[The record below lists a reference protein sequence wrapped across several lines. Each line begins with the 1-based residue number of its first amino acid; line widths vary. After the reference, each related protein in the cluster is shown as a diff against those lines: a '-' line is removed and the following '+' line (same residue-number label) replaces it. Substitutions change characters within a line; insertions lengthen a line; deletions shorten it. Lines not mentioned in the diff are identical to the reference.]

1 LSHNSCTSCATY
13 HRQLNDGGPW
23 RKRTLHPLNVLMF
36 LIGCGL
42 IVHYEYGHTHIA
54 SIPWETLTLIT
65 FLGVVLSFTRV
76 WQYMPRSLPVWSY
89 VPIAGIASAFMDS
102 FLVLVIVV
110 SIQLRGSEQD
120 LFLFRVYVMLAALI
134 GGALT
139 YFGEVWALPI
149 ALMSG
154 LTHPHS
160 VVQ

>member
-1 LSHNSCTSCATY
+1 
-13 HRQLNDGGPW
+13 
-23 RKRTLHPLNVLMF
+23 MF